1 MAAFNKEL
9 NKKNANIRNKST
21 EFGACSLFLKEFKI
35 GLRSLLTTLNDG
47 SVHPRLMKLFMEIK
61 NLDASSRPSFAT
73 VPNGLKTEKG
83 KVLLRNFV
91 FNKYARIC
99 TQLGNPV
106 LDYENFSVSWF
117 PVNPSFLKFPSLA
130 THCELQFS
138 LLIYDAKKELFT
150 THESVV
156 HRFGK
161 TDAPFDL
168 TLCLKQPVVPEEG
181 TLYIFV
187 GGMKF
192 IEEWHDAEYDCEGK
206 AGFGIEVFGAREKTE
221 YRSHAL

>member
-9 NKKNANIRNKST
+9 NKKNANIRNRSA

-35 GLRSLLTTLNDG
+35 GLRSFLTTLNDG

-61 NLDASSRPSFAT
+61 KLDASSRPGFAT
-73 VPNGLKTEKG
+73 VSNGLRTEKG

-106 LDYENFSVSWF
+106 LDFENFTVSWF
-117 PVNPSFLKFPSLA
+117 PVDPSFLKFPPLA

-138 LLIYDAKKELFT
+138 LLIYDEKNELFT
-150 THESVV
+150 PHESTI
-156 HRFGK
+156 HRFAK
-161 TDAPFDL
+161 MDAPFDL
-168 TLCLKQPVVPEEG
+168 TLRLKNPVVREDEA
-181 TLYIFV
+181 LCILV
-187 GGMKF
+187 GSMKF

-206 AGFGIEVFGAREKTE
+206 SGFGMEVFGC
-221 YRSHAL
+221 